1 MINTLTKNYKT
12 LLLNLYSIS
21 FISWIFTYIK
31 FYLYNMLVS
40 KYTSILYKK
49 FLKKIPENST
59 VLDIG
64 IGNAY
69 ALIQNS
75 DILVNKNIK
84 IIGLDIDVTSIN
96 IANKFIKEQNLD
108 EFINVECVNIYD
120 YKKEDKF
127 DYIYFSNSYSV
138 IPGIHEMMKYVCDNL
153 LSDNGAIIVSTTLDN
168 RTNYFKEVIKP
179 KMKQILFDID
189 FGQHIVL
196 ENFINDMT
204 KNNLIIKNIENV
216 YQAWIPIWGNVDIFT
231 CFLKRNKLKQ

>member
-1 MINTLTKNYKT
+1 MINTLTKNYNT

-21 FISWIFTYIK
+21 FISRIFTYIK

-49 FLKKIPENST
+49 FLKKIPENSI

-75 DILVNKNIK
+75 DILVNKNIE

-96 IANKFIKEQNLD
+96 IAKKIIKEKNLD
-108 EFINVECVNIYD
+108 DFITVECVNIYD

-138 IPGIHEMMKYVCDNL
+138 IPGIHEMMEYVCDNL

-179 KMKQILFDID
+179 KMKKILFDID
-189 FGQHIVL
+189 FGEHIVL
-196 ENFINDMT
+196 ENFINNMT
-204 KNNLIIKNIENV
+204 KNNLIIENIENV
-216 YQAWIPIWGNVDIFT
+216 YQAWIPVWGNVDIFT